1 MKTLLAIV
9 NARHRAD
16 WRDIIRKTW
25 FSQVPK
31 DRADVFFFVGN
42 GDTISDPEG
51 VVELNCS
58 DEYKGLPEKV
68 RSIVRWA
75 CERGYD
81 HVLKIDDD
89 VVLRPQ
95 KFLDSGFDKHD
106 FSGGVNRP
114 GPCPVTFGFCYILS
128 RKSMELVKSHSLPH
142 DFDDEKWVA
151 HIMYANGIRLMSA
164 SGYSLHQRPT
174 EDPTVKIARCVHL
187 DSTYTQEQKIQEFE
201 KIFGSPVWTG
211 EIEATKP
218 NMWTISPGVIKYD
231 SSGLVTDWWHNH
243 GR

>member
-25 FSQVPK
+25 LPQVPR
-31 DRADVFFFVGN
+31 DHTDVFFFVGN
-42 GDTISDPEG
+42 GSPISDPEG

-58 DEYKGLPEKV
+58 DEYKNLPEKV
-68 RSIVRWA
+68 RSIARWA
-75 CERGYD
+75 SEQGYD

-95 KFLDSGFDKHD
+95 MFLGSGFDKHD

-151 HIMYANGIRLMSA
+151 HVLHAHGIQLMNA
-164 SGYSLHQRPT
+164 DGYTLHQRIT
-174 EDPTVKIARCVHL
+174 DDPTVKIARCVHL
-187 DSTYTQEQKIQEFE
+187 DCTHTQEQKLQEFQ
-201 KIFGSPVWTG
+201 KIFDSPVWSG
-211 EIEATKP
+211 ELKVSKP
-218 NMWTISPGVIKYD
+218 HTWAVTPGVMKYD
-231 SSGLVTDWWHNH
+231 SSGLVTDWWSNH